1 MSLESRLLD
10 VLQPWRT
17 APRWR
22 VAFSGGLDSTA
33 LLHLLVRLST
43 RERFPPISAIH
54 IHHGLQP
61 AAEGWP
67 EHCRS
72 ICQSLGIE
80 LQVVRVRVEPGPSLE
95 SAARAARYAA
105 FSGCLHTADVLFT
118 GQHRDDQAETLI
130 FRLLRGAGVRGLAS
144 MPTVR
149 ALGDGWLVRPLLNV
163 SREELEAY
171 ARAQRLS
178 WVEDPSNQCT
188 EHARNF
194 LRHRVM
200 PVLRQRWPRAVE
212 NMARAAGH
220 LGEAQQLLDEL
231 AEIDLR
237 KAHAPCRYQWLL
249 MPKLSLL
256 SLESLSPARQRNALR
271 YWLADLTALPDS
283 DHWAG
288 WDALRDAAPD
298 AAPVWRLAAGE
309 LHRGDGCLWWLSGS
323 WLATVAGPVD
333 WPQPSTDLQLPG
345 NGFLRLS
352 GYAGQGLLQVRYRQ
366 GGESL
371 KIPGRGR
378 RDLKRLL
385 NEAGMPGFVRSR
397 LPLLFLDG
405 ELVAVANLPQF
416 DAQALSLQWS
426 PPTVDTFELVGSF
439 E

>member
-10 VLQPWRT
+10 TLQPWRT
-17 APRWR
+17 APRWC
-22 VAFSGGLDSTA
+22 VAFSGGLDSTV
-33 LLHLLVRLST
+33 LLHLLVRLSS
-43 RERFPPISAIH
+43 RGKLPPISVIH
-54 IHHGLQP
+54 VHHGLQP
-61 AAEGWP
+61 AADGWP
-67 EHCRS
+67 AHCS
-72 ICQSLGIE
+72 SVCQALGIE
-80 LQVVRVRVEPGPSLE
+80 LQVVRVQVQAGPSLE

-105 FSGCLHTADVLFT
+105 FSEYLNTAEVLFT
-118 GQHRDDQAETLI
+118 GQHRDDQAETLV
-130 FRLLRGAGVRGLAS
+130 FRLMRGAGVRGLAS
-144 MPTVR
+144 MPAVR
-149 ALGDGWLVRPLLNV
+149 ALGDGWLVRPLLDIG
-163 SREELEAY
+163 RDELEVY
-171 ARAQRLS
+171 ARVQGLS

-188 EHARNF
+188 GHARNF

-212 NMARAAGH
+212 NMARTAAH

-237 KAHAPCRYQWLL
+237 EAHQQGRYQWLPL
-249 MPKLSLL
+249 PKLSLS
-256 SLESLSPARQRNALR
+256 SLALLSPARQRNALR
-271 YWLADLTALPDS
+271 YWLVDFTALPDS

-288 WDALRDAAPD
+288 WDALRDANPD

-309 LHRGDGCLWWLSGS
+309 LHKGDGCIWWLSGP
-323 WLATVAGPVD
+323 WLAAVAGPVD
-333 WPQPSTDLQLPG
+333 WSQPDTDLQLPG
-345 NGFLRLS
+345 NGVLRLS
-352 GYAGQGLLQVRYRQ
+352 GNPGEGALQVRYRQ

-416 DAQALSLQWS
+416 DAQALSLHWS
-426 PPTVDTFELVGSF
+426 PPADARFELMGSF